1 MQFDTT
7 DKMRPDELDDLLTQL
22 GKDQGYKTA
31 EEWDD
36 YLHSYCSSL
45 IFHSEVKSNV

>member
-7 DKMRPDELDDLLTQL
+7 DKMRPHELDDLLNQL

-31 EEWDD
+31 ADWDD
-36 YLHSYCSSL
+36 FLHSYCSSL
-45 IFHSEVKSNV
+45 LDGTEEF

>member
-7 DKMRPDELDDLLTQL
+7 DKMRPHELDNLLSKL
-22 GKDQGYKTA
+22 GKDQGYNTPEK
-31 EEWDD
+31 WDD

-45 IFHSEVKSNV
+45 LHGEVEF

>member
-1 MQFDTT
+1 MRFNTT
-7 DKMRPDELDDLLTQL
+7 DELGYFGLKDLLNQL

-36 YLHSYCSSL
+36 YLHQYCSSIL
-45 IFHSEVKSNV
+45 HGEEEF

>member
-7 DKMRPDELDDLLTQL
+7 DKMRPHELDDLLNQL
-22 GKDQGYKTA
+22 GKDQGYTTA

-36 YLHSYCSSL
+36 YLHQYCSSIL
-45 IFHSEVKSNV
+45 HGEEEF

>member
-1 MQFDTT
+1 MKFDTT
-7 DKMRPDELDDLLTQL
+7 DKMFPHELDNLLNQL

-36 YLHSYCSSL
+36 YLHQYCSSIL
-45 IFHSEVKSNV
+45 HGEEEF